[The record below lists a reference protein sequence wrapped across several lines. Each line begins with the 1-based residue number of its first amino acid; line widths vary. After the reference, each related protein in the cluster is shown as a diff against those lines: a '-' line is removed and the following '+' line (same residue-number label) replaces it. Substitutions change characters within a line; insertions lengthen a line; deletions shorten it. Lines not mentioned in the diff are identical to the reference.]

1 MKRDFLLKI
10 LIAGLLFQTV
20 FISSVVAQIQDERA
34 FGNKSA
40 GEKRIALV
48 LGNSDYG
55 TSIGKLKNPV
65 NDANDMAE
73 ALKRLGFSLVGGK
86 PQFNLNRRQM
96 LEQIREFGSQIKQGG
111 VGLFYFAGH
120 GVQVDRRNYLIPI
133 TDSLKYQEDAEF
145 EAIDVDA
152 VLREMEYADNALNIL
167 ILDACRNNA
176 LPKKTRNM
184 KDGLI
189 EPNLKPSGVYIAFAA
204 RDGQTAS
211 ENASGRNG
219 LYTQELLKNIE
230 TPNLRLEDIFIKT
243 RVEVK
248 RLSNRI
254 QEPIEYGALDAP
266 FYFLKTEVNSTLVT
280 QSVISIIPFLIP
292 PENIKRAEKIAQL
305 GEELRKKEDCPLAI
319 KNFTEAIT
327 LNPDS
332 EYYYSRRG
340 ECYRTLGQ
348 FNKAIEDFDEAIRR
362 NPQSD
367 FAYASRGVTYW
378 QNGQLDL
385 VLRNLDEA
393 LRLNEKFAWAYL
405 NRGSFLQQNGDCGKA
420 VSDLTKAISLL
431 PDNKYGNLEY
441 GYINRSYAYFCQNNV
456 ERAISDLNYVLKISP
471 NSIEALDQRISIY
484 FQKKEFTNAL
494 ADSLRLIKLNPK
506 EAEKYYFLRSQIYWQ
521 QMSFS
526 NAIEEFNQVI
536 SQNGEMV
543 VIAYGMRGLANGIN
557 GNIFQAKEDVN
568 KAIELSKTSEEKI
581 FAYGFRSLYYLAE
594 EEAKK
599 SLADIDLAFKINIDV
614 KETEPLIKSYL
625 FFIRATINSAR
636 KKYKLALA
644 DVNSAIN
651 LNPKMP
657 EYYTLRADIYRQL
670 GKFAE
675 AMADERKSKELIQ

>member
-1 MKRDFLLKI
+1 MKKI
-10 LIAGLLFQTV
+10 NLFGFIFIGVLVQAV
-20 FISSVVAQIQDERA
+20 FIVSIAAQSQLQNEI
-34 FGNKSA
+34 
-40 GEKRIALV
+40 RIALV
-48 LGNSDYG
+48 IGNADYKNIKKLYNSTDDATDVAAKLRSLGFEVTLG
-55 TSIGKLKNPV
+55 TNLNKSEMREKIRAFTEKLK
-65 NDANDMAE
+65 
-73 ALKRLGFSLVGGK
+73 
-86 PQFNLNRRQM
+86 
-96 LEQIREFGSQIKQGG
+96 EQNA

-120 GVQVDRRNYLIPI
+120 GVSIKGENYFLPIDIDSRSEDEVD
-133 TDSLKYQEDAEF
+133 D
-145 EAIDVDA
+145 DA
-152 VLREMEYADNALNIL
+152 VKLTFLMDKLKIAKNPLNI
-167 ILDACRNNA
+167 IVLDACRNNPFSDTWTSSRDLIIERGLSKPPSFPGMFIFYSA
-176 LPKKTRNM
+176 SPGSIADDGKPFNRNSPFTDAFLNYISIPNISLDEFATSVAKDVLSKTNNAQFPWKEGMNITNFSFVGKK
-184 KDGLI
+184 
-189 EPNLKPSGVYIAFAA
+189 
-204 RDGQTAS
+204 
-211 ENASGRNG
+211 
-219 LYTQELLKNIE
+219 
-230 TPNLRLEDIFIKT
+230 
-243 RVEVK
+243 
-248 RLSNRI
+248 
-254 QEPIEYGALDAP
+254 LDAP
-266 FYFLKTEVNSTLVT
+266 ITNSQASQALLNFTT
-280 QSVISIIPFLIP
+280 FIPV
-292 PENIKRAEKIAQL
+292 PEKNVKRADQISQL

-340 ECYRTLGQ
+340 ECYRMLGQ
-348 FNKAIEDFDEAIRR
+348 FDKAIEDLDEAIRR

-367 FAYASRGVTYW
+367 FAYASRGSAYW
-378 QNGQLDL
+378 QKGQVDL
-385 VLRNLDEA
+385 VLRDLDEA
-393 LRLNEKFAWAYL
+393 LRLNEKSAWAYL
-405 NRGSFLQQNGDCGKA
+405 TRGGFHQQNGDCGKA

-431 PDNKYGNLEY
+431 PDNKYSQLEY
-441 GYINRSYAYFCQNNV
+441 GYINRSYAHVCQNNV
-456 ERAISDLNYVLKISP
+456 EKAISDLNYVLKINP
-471 NSIEALDQRISIY
+471 NSIEALDQRLSIY

-599 SLADIDLAFKINIDV
+599 SLADIELAFKINIDV